1 MYALVIDASAVIR
14 QQLVRTLEALG
25 WEVGIAQTGREAL
38 QHLNALSYCDLVF
51 ADWCMPD
58 MDGLELC
65 RAVRNAGRHQLTPI
79 IMTAYDVDAAAT
91 QQALQAG
98 ANAILNKPFARQTLQ
113 QRMVTV
119 MSAAYVRE
127 DKVWT
132 DSDVAGTTAN
142 RIGDLYRAVG

>member
-1 MYALVIDASAVIR
+1 MYALLIDASAVMR

-25 WEVGIAQTGREAL
+25 WEVGIAHTGRDAL
-38 QHLNALSYCDLVF
+38 LHLNALPHCDLVF

-65 RAVRNAGRHQLTPI
+65 RTVRNAGRHQLVPI

-98 ANAILNKPFARQTLQ
+98 ANAVINKPFARQALQ

-127 DKVWT
+127 DKAWT
-132 DSDVAGTTAN
+132 ESDSDGDTAN
-142 RIGDLYRAVG
+142 RIGD